1 MLPLERLEDWI
12 ARADFLHACGFRLGL
27 ALGFIHPHASR
38 PHVGT
43 AVLRWAL
50 IFVFTALPEELFFR
64 GWVQNLLEPRVG
76 RRKALAI
83 ASVLFGLSHFN
94 KRAAHF
100 NRRYVLLAAIAGIFY
115 GRAWREHRRV
125 AASTITHA
133 TVDWI
138 WGFWF

>member
-1 MLPLERLEDWI
+1 MGADILI
-12 ARADFLHACGFRLGL
+12 HRAAGRTFL
-27 ALGFIHPHASR
+27 S
-38 PHVGT
+38 
-43 AVLRWAL
+43 
-50 IFVFTALPEELFFR
+50 
-64 GWVQNLLEPRVG
+64 RVG
-76 RRKALAI
+76 AESSGTPLGSSHGLAI

-100 NRRYVLLAAIAGIFY
+100 NWRYVLLASIAGIFY

-138 WGFWF
+138 WGLWF